1 MIFLVV
7 AALVCALADS
17 WELSSLI
24 IITEDNSDATAGL
37 GRAGSP
43 AQSHYLLF
51 FHFNDPNHTNDSF
64 CCMVNI
70 EIRNPYKIVIIR
82 LLSPTLHLRDYMRL
96 TVRGP
101 YI

>member
-1 MIFLVV
+1 MMCLVV
-7 AALVCALADS
+7 SALVCALADS
-17 WELSSLI
+17 WVLYYLI
-24 IITEDNSDATAGL
+24 KITEDNSNATAGL

-43 AQSHYLLF
+43 AQSHYSLF

-82 LLSPTLHLRDYMRL
+82 HLSPTLHPRDYMRL
-96 TVRGP
+96 TARRP

>member
-1 MIFLVV
+1 MMCLVV
-7 AALVCALADS
+7 SALACALVDS
-17 WELSSLI
+17 WELSLLI
-24 IITEDNSDATAGL
+24 NIIEDNSKATAGL

-82 LLSPTLHLRDYMRL
+82 HLSPTLHPRDYMRL
-96 TVRGP
+96 TARRP